1 MDWLP
6 VIGTVLFSAF
16 AALVI
21 EILKK
26 WGIINSESAAKSAN
40 LVLGVVWAAL
50 VGVMYYWPE
59 TTSFIVAVVQ
69 FIFLILGAVLGT
81 TGVYKLA
88 VQKKDWWD

>member
-6 VIGTVLFSAF
+6 VIGTVAFSVI

-21 EILKK
+21 EALKK
-26 WGIINSESAAKSAN
+26 WGVINTENAAKSAN
-40 LVLGVVWAAL
+40 LVLGIVWAAL

-59 TTSFIVAVVQ
+59 TTSYITAAIESV
-69 FIFLILGAVLGT
+69 FLILSAVLGT

-88 VQKKDWWD
+88 VQKKDWY